1 MSYVDVGE
9 LRVDEALYWFAVNEL
24 LPGSGIEQDV
34 LWTGLASLIDE
45 FSVRNAVL
53 LEKREWL
60 QAQIDAW
67 HQSHVFDGASYR
79 RFLEDIG
86 YLVSSG
92 EPFEI
97 TTSSVDPEISAL
109 AGPQLVVPVTN
120 ERYVLNAANA
130 RWGSLY
136 DALYGTDA
144 LGSAPEAGPY
154 DADRGTQ
161 VIEWVRH
168 FLDEVVPVEIGS
180 HVHAKRYEVV
190 DKGLVVQLE
199 GGARRLH
206 DPSQFAGY
214 LGHPANPSSVFL
226 RNHGLHIELVFD
238 PTGPVGRRDVAG
250 VNDVVIESALTT
262 IMDCEDSVAAVD
274 AADKVVVYRNWL
286 GLMKGDLCIEVT
298 KGDRTFIRRLA
309 DDRMI
314 WGPDGNT
321 VQLSGRALMLVRNV
335 GHLMTTSAVLDRDS
349 QEIPE
354 GLLDALMTVAAAT
367 HDLNR
372 EKDAKNSRH
381 GSVYV
386 VKPKMHGPD
395 EVAFANDVFG
405 AVERVLGLAPLTV
418 KIGLMDEERR
428 TTLNLTECI
437 RAARGRIAFINT
449 GFLDRTGD
457 EIHTSMRAGPMV
469 RKAEMR
475 SQTWL
480 KAYEDSNVDVGL
492 ACGLQGRAQI
502 GKGMWAAPDLMHDM
516 LREKIAHPLAGAS
529 CAWVPSPTAAT
540 LHATHYHRVNVQE
553 RQAELKGRD
562 RHPVEEI
569 LTIPIVTD
577 PNWSDEERR
586 EELENNAQGILGYVV
601 RWIDQGVGCSKVPD
615 IHNVALMEDRATCR
629 ISSQHIAN
637 WLYHGV
643 VNRKSVMAAM
653 RRMAEVV
660 DGQNAGDSLYAAM
673 GPQFEGVAFAVACD
687 LVFDGV
693 RQPSGYTEPILHARR
708 VERKSEIG
716 VTT

>member
-1 MSYVDVGE
+1 MPYVDVGD
-9 LRVDEALYWFAVNEL
+9 LRVDEALYRFVDDEL
-24 LPGSGIEQDV
+24 LPGSGIELDS

-45 FSVRNAVL
+45 FSLRNAVL

-67 HQSHVFDGASYR
+67 HHSHAFDVATYR
-79 RFLEDIG
+79 RFLEDVG
-86 YLVSSG
+86 YLVAPG

-97 TTSSVDPEISAL
+97 TTSGVDPEISTI
-109 AGPQLVVPVTN
+109 AGPQLVVPVMN
-120 ERYVLNAANA
+120 ERYALNAANA

-136 DALYGTDA
+136 DAIYGTDA
-144 LGSAPEAGPY
+144 LGSAPEPGPY
-154 DADRGTQ
+154 DAERGDQ
-161 VIEWVRH
+161 VIAWVRH
-168 FLDEVVPVEIGS
+168 FLDDVVPVEIGS

-190 DKGLVVQLE
+190 DGGLVVQLD
-199 GGARRLH
+199 GGPRRLH

-214 LGHPANPSSVFL
+214 LGDPANPSSVFL
-226 RNHGLHIELVFD
+226 RNHGLHIELVID
-238 PTGPVGRRDVAG
+238 PTGPVGQRDEAG

-286 GLMKGDLCIEVT
+286 GLMKGDLCTEVT
-298 KGDRTFIRRLA
+298 KGERTFLRRLA

-314 WGPDGNT
+314 VAPDGNPL
-321 VQLSGRALMLVRNV
+321 QLSGRALMLVRNV
-335 GHLMTTSAVLDRDS
+335 GHLMTTSAVLDRDG

-354 GLLDALMTVAAAT
+354 GLLDALLTVAAAA

-372 EKDAKNSRH
+372 NEDAKNSRH

-405 AVERVLGLAPLTV
+405 AVERALGFAPLTV

-437 RAARGRIAFINT
+437 RAAQGRIAFINT

-457 EIHTSMRAGPMV
+457 EIHTSMRAGAMV

-516 LREKIAHPLAGAS
+516 LREKIVHPRSGAN

-553 RQAELKGRD
+553 RQAELKERD
-562 RHPVEEI
+562 RHPVEE
-569 LTIPIVTD
+569 LLAIPIVSD
-577 PNWSDEERR
+577 PNWSGEERR

-643 VNRKSVMAAM
+643 VNHKSVVAAM

-660 DGQNAGDSLYAAM
+660 DSQNVGDPLYSAM
-673 GPQFEGVAFAVACD
+673 GPNFDGVAFAAACD
-687 LVFDGV
+687 LVFEGV
-693 RQPSGYTEPILHARR
+693 RQPSGYTEPILHVRR
-708 VERKSEIG
+708 VQRKSENG
-716 VTT
+716 ATT